1 MHIKTTRYLQKNSCA
16 TTMIQQTLF
25 RAKQWARMKP
35 IAPRHSIKVT
45 HFTYIT
51 QPSVMLNAG
60 SRVNIIEWKKV
71 IIVIVIIIIII
82 TVMTDQ
88 WTLSSPSTIQLSNHS
103 SYNHHDHHHIVNK
116 KTSHYNYEDR
126 SKIFIIALLIKA
138 RDFFSDVIN

>member
-1 MHIKTTRYLQKNSCA
+1 MRIKTTRYLQKNSCA

-88 WTLSSPSTIQLSNHS
+88 WTLSSPSTIH
-103 SYNHHDHHHIVNK
+103 NHHDHHHHIVNK

-138 RDFFSDVIN
+138 RDFFPDVIN